1 MEFIYIYSINWYTN
15 REILQIFILTTT
27 KTNHALQ
34 NAIGHIESMVED
46 FKKDQQLQES
56 NDYNQQDELRESILN
71 SALSVEF
78 RSGWYSSL
86 DEETKPEEFKILL
99 TWGGPALR
107 VIGDLDGYKQPE
119 NIKMQYQDWG
129 TLWTDFELTEN
140 QEKALNWFVNCFY
153 FGD

>member
-1 MEFIYIYSINWYTN
+1 M
-15 REILQIFILTTT
+15 TTT
-27 KTNHALQ
+27 KENHALN

-78 RSGWYSSL
+78 RSGWYSSPESITDL
-86 DEETKPEEFKILL
+86 RPEEFKILL

-107 VIGDLDGYKQPE
+107 ITGELDDYGPVNPKL
-119 NIKMQYQDWG
+119 QYQDWG
-129 TLWTDFELTEN
+129 TPWTDFEITEDQQN
-140 QEKALNWFVNCFY
+140 ALNWFCNCFY
-153 FGD
+153 FGG

>member
-1 MEFIYIYSINWYTN
+1 MK
-15 REILQIFILTTT
+15 ILQIFILTTT

-34 NAIGHIESMVED
+34 NAISTIETMVED

-56 NDYNQQDELRESILN
+56 NDYNQQDELRESVLN

-86 DEETKPEEFKILL
+86 NDELVPEEFKILL

-107 VIGDLDGYKQPE
+107 IIGELDNYGPVNPKLQF
-119 NIKMQYQDWG
+119 QDWG
-129 TLWTDFELTEN
+129 TPWTDFEITKD
-140 QEKALNWFVNCFY
+140 QQDALNWFCNCFY

>member
-1 MEFIYIYSINWYTN
+1 MS
-15 REILQIFILTTT
+15 TT

-34 NAIGHIESMVED
+34 NAISTMETMVENYETGSYIEQSNVTTQ
-46 FKKDQQLQES
+46 DQEEKLE
-56 NDYNQQDELRESILN
+56 EIRESILN

-86 DEETKPEEFKILL
+86 YDRVRIGEPAEFKILL

-107 VIGDLDGYKQPE
+107 VIGFFF
-119 NIKMQYQDWG
+119 IKSHINPKLQYQDWG
-129 TLWTDFELTEN
+129 TSWTDLEITGD
-140 QEKALNWFVNCFY
+140 QQKALNWFCNCFY